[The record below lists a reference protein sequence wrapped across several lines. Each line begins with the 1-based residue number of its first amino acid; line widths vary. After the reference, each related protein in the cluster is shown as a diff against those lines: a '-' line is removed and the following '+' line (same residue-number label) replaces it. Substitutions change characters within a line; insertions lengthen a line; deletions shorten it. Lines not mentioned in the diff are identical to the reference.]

1 MFLEGGY
8 MNFSVFIAGIPPNI
22 HGMPVSFSD
31 GHFWGPI
38 LIFSTGFEY
47 ILAFELPSLFICKL
61 VFVIVGDGHSVVAA
75 QSMLNYGDEVRII
88 EEVDL
93 ALFIQFPKE
102 IMIELFHE
110 FFLEVVV
117 ENFVLVGIE
126 T

>member
-1 MFLEGGY
+1 M
-8 MNFSVFIAGIPPNI
+8 
-22 HGMPVSFSD
+22 
-31 GHFWGPI
+31 
-38 LIFSTGFEY
+38 
-47 ILAFELPSLFICKL
+47 
-61 VFVIVGDGHSVVAA
+61 IVGDGHSVVAA